1 LLEDL
6 RKPFFIAALILAL
19 LTVLVEL
26 GSIGAV
32 ASVSS
37 AAAQL
42 GAPTPGE
49 GIPSMAMLDGL
60 LFYAVLM
67 MGIAQLIG
75 AHIEGKIAGII
86 TLIVSVLLLLA
97 AIVMVF
103 KEIALLILMVSLL
116 LAIPFGTIAYFA
128 AWDSFNTGG
137 AAIALSILM
146 FLKLA
151 FAACLVLAQQGF
163 LKMKGLMLI
172 ILTSLLANLVVSF
185 LQGLVPGFLVSITD
199 DIAGIVVCI
208 LAIIWLIVYLIGSVI
223 SIVKTII

>member
-6 RKPFFIAALILAL
+6 RKPFFVAALILAL

-32 ASVSS
+32 AQVSS

-42 GAPTPGE
+42 GAPMPGE

-67 MGIAQLIG
+67 MGIAQLVG
-75 AHIEGKIAGII
+75 ARIEGRIAGII
-86 TLIVSVLLLLA
+86 TLIVSLLLLLA

-103 KEIALLILMVSLL
+103 KELALLILMVSLL
-116 LAIPFGTIAYFA
+116 LAVPFGTIAYFTMWSGFKTGDA
-128 AWDSFNTGG
+128 AV
-137 AAIALSILM
+137 ALSIIM

-151 FAACLVLAQQGF
+151 FAVCLVLAQQGF

-185 LQGLVPGFLVSITD
+185 LQGLVPVFLVYITD

-208 LAIIWLIVYLIGSVI
+208 LAIIWLIVYLIGSVV
-223 SIVKTII
+223 SIVKAIT